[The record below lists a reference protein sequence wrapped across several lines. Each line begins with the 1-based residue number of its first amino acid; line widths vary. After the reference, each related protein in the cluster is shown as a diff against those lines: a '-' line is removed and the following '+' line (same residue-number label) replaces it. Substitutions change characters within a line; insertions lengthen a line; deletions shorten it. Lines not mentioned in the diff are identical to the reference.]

1 MAPSP
6 PRVRLGRRTVPE
18 AATPKDV
25 TFAILIPLL
34 GVVLG
39 LVHLARG
46 QRKRGATVLAI
57 GVAANLLVLL
67 MLKPW

>member
-6 PRVRLGRRTVPE
+6 PQARLGRRTVPE

-25 TFAILIPLL
+25 TFAIVIPLL
-34 GVVLG
+34 GVILG
-39 LVHLARG
+39 SIYLARG
-46 QRKRGATVLAI
+46 QRKRGATVLAV
-57 GVAANLLVLL
+57 GAAANVLVLL